1 VAINIL
7 KRHSYYFFTLL
18 IALVFISSV
27 LSCSSPE
34 EQPLPSDIT
43 QIPLDRVLGNGK
55 PTLAEFGWRT
65 CIPCKA
71 MKPILEELA
80 VENKGKVN
88 VIIVEV
94 YDHEDLSRQYNIRGI
109 PTQIFFDKNGK
120 EVYRH
125 AGYLAK
131 ENIQTVLSDIGVD

>member
-1 VAINIL
+1 VAINIS
-7 KRHSYYFFTLL
+7 KRHGYYFFTLL
-18 IALVFISSV
+18 LALVFISSM
-27 LSCSSPE
+27 LSCSSPA

-65 CIPCKA
+65 CIPCKM

-80 VENKGKVN
+80 VEYKEKVN

-109 PTQIFFDKNGK
+109 PTQILFDKDGK

-131 ENIQTVLSDIGVD
+131 ENIQAVLSDIGVD

>member
-1 VAINIL
+1 VAINFI
-7 KRHSYYFFTLL
+7 KRHGYHFFTLL
-18 IALVFISSV
+18 LALVFISSI

-71 MKPILEELA
+71 MKPILEELS
-80 VENKGKVN
+80 VEYKEKVN

-94 YDHEDLSRQYNIRGI
+94 YDHEDLSRRYNIRGI

>member
-1 VAINIL
+1 MAINIS
-7 KRHSYYFFTLL
+7 KRHGYYFFTLL
-18 IALVFISSV
+18 LALVFISSI

-71 MKPILEELA
+71 MKPILEELS
-80 VENKGKVN
+80 VEYKEKVN

-94 YDHEDLSRQYNIRGI
+94 YDHEDLSRRYNIRGI

>member
-1 VAINIL
+1 MAINFI
-7 KRHSYYFFTLL
+7 KRHGYHFFTLL
-18 IALVFISSV
+18 LALVFISSI

-71 MKPILEELA
+71 MKPILEELS
-80 VENKGKVN
+80 VEYKEKVN

-94 YDHEDLSRQYNIRGI
+94 YDHEDLSRRYNIRGI

>member
-1 VAINIL
+1 MAINFI
-7 KRHSYYFFTLL
+7 KRHGYHFFTLL
-18 IALVFISSV
+18 LALVFISSI

>member
-1 VAINIL
+1 MAINIL

-94 YDHEDLSRQYNIRGI
+94 YDHEDLSMRYNIRGI

>member
-1 VAINIL
+1 MVINIL
-7 KRHSYYFFTLL
+7 KRHSCYFFSLL
-18 IALVFISSV
+18 IVLVCISSI
-27 LSCSSPE
+27 LSCSSPA

-43 QIPLDRVLGNGK
+43 QIPLDRVLGKGK

-80 VENKGKVN
+80 VEYKDEVN

-94 YDHEDLSRQYNIRGI
+94 YDHEDLSRRYGIRGI
-109 PTQIFFDKNGK
+109 PTQIFFDKDGK
-120 EVYRH
+120 EVARH
-125 AGYLAK
+125 AGYIAK
-131 ENIQTVLSDIGVD
+131 EDILTLFSKIGVN

>member
-1 VAINIL
+1 MAINIL